1 MGNSIFDSGLLWL
14 VAIAG
19 LLVAAIHTFNRLIRA
34 RNQCRNAWASV
45 DVNLTKR
52 HDLVPNLVAVVKG
65 YTDHEKALLERVV
78 QLRNQAQSTR
88 SEPTG
93 MGVEHELGR
102 ALVLLGGRVEA
113 YPDLKADQQF
123 LHLSASLN
131 EIEEQISAS
140 RRAYNA
146 AVMES
151 NNLVEQFPTN
161 IVASVTGFGLQDFFS
176 AEPVARSVPGVSR

>member
-1 MGNSIFDSGLLWL
+1 MGDTGVVWL
-14 VAIAG
+14 IVLVLAG
-19 LLVAAIHTFNRLIRA
+19 LFVAATFNRLIRA

-52 HDLVPNLVAVVKG
+52 HDLVPSLVAVVKG
-65 YTDHEKALLERVV
+65 YTDHEKAVLERVAE
-78 QLRNQAQSTR
+78 LRSRAQGTR
-88 SEPTG
+88 SEPGSMDT
-93 MGVEHELGR
+93 ERELGQ
-102 ALVLLGGRVEA
+102 ALVLLAARVEA

-146 AVMES
+146 AVMQS
-151 NNLVEQFPTN
+151 NNIVEQFPTN
-161 IVASVTGFGLQDFFS
+161 LVASMTGFRLQDFFS
-176 AEPVARSVPGVSR
+176 ADPVARHAPSIST